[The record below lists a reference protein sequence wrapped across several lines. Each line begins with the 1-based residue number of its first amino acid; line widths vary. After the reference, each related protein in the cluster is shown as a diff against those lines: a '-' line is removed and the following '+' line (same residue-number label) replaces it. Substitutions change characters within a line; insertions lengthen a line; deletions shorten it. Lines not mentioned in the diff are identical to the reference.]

1 LPSGIRRILA
11 VIIIVFERR
20 YILSL
25 ALIVLEVPI
34 VLLTGVVEILAFFD
48 LIVVVLVLPR
58 RIVSLFLVAGRGTF
72 TY

>member
-1 LPSGIRRILA
+1 LPSGTRRILA

-20 YILSL
+20 YILAL

-34 VLLTGVVEILAFFD
+34 VLLAGVVKILAFLD
-48 LIVVVLVLPR
+48 LIVVVLVLAR
-58 RIVSLFLVAGRGTF
+58 RIVSLFLVAGRGTL